1 MYQALDLIIILADFN
16 VIFPREYRHVIPFHE
31 WKGDLLFRPLR
42 LLSKQLPNHH
52 PELYITAQLLLQWVS
67 LSWSFVV
74 NVFQLC

>member
-31 WKGDLLFRPLR
+31 WTGDLLFRPLR

-52 PELYITAQLLLQWVS
+52 PEL
-67 LSWSFVV
+67 
-74 NVFQLC
+74 